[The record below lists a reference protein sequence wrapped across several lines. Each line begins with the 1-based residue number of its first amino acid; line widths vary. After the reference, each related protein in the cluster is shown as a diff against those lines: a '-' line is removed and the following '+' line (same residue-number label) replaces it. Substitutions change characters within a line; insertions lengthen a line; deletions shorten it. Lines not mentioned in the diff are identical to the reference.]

1 MQWIRAM
8 WVTILGYTEV
18 AKSLVSR
25 FSLFWIPFLPLEAQ
39 ASTLLSVACQ
49 PQPTTTEG
57 AVQGWPGTGRTLEDT
72 GLGLRFWGEAW
83 CRTPR
88 KEVDLSVVADVHLKT
103 DLVAAHPAG
112 NLSWPL
118 SFWPCI
124 GSCHFLRSGNVGI
137 WNFAG
142 LAFIHLL
149 EYYPCVGHVL
159 CCGLG
164 YKAKQRMIV
173 PSRTIMVFYM
183 PNISSECH
191 IFRS

>member
-8 WVTILGYTEV
+8 WATILGYTEV

-39 ASTLLSVACQ
+39 ASTLLIVVCQ
-49 PQPTTTEG
+49 LQPTTTEG
-57 AVQGWPGTGRTLEDT
+57 AVQGWPGTGKTSEDT
-72 GLGLRFWGEAW
+72 GLGLRFGGGGW
-83 CRTPR
+83 CRILG
-88 KEVDLSVVADVHLKT
+88 KEVDLSVVADVHLKS

-112 NLSWPL
+112 TLSWPL

-124 GSCHFLRSGNVGI
+124 GSCHFLRSGDVGI

-142 LAFIHLL
+142 LVFIDLL
-149 EYYPCVGHVL
+149 EYYQCVGHVF
-159 CCGLG
+159 CWVLG
-164 YKAKQRMIV
+164 YKAKQRMFV
-173 PSRTIMVFYM
+173 PSRTIMVFYVT
-183 PNISSECH
+183 NISSECH